1 MDLQEP
7 LQLPKLKG
15 AGYQVYFPVEA
26 TGPAPWVGALLLK
39 PNQGKGPPDEQHYLV
54 LLGDRVQELLQR
66 QPNPSQAFQ
75 DLQDQLSPLVDN
87 RASFSP
93 EAGVLL
99 FSQNPQLQN
108 LVEYLNLSPRLGRG
122 PQWVGVRPLQREG
135 QLEVFNRS
143 LSEWASALTQPENL

>member
-15 AGYQVYFPVEA
+15 AGYQVYFPVEG

-39 PNQGKGPPDEQHYLV
+39 PNQGKSRADQQHYLT

-66 QPNPSQAFQ
+66 EPNPSVALQ
-75 DLQDQLSPLVDN
+75 DLQDQLGPLVDS
-87 RASFSP
+87 RVQWCP
-93 EAGVLL
+93 EAGEQL

-108 LVEYLNLSPRLGRG
+108 LVEYLNLAPRLGRG
-122 PQWVGVRPLQREG
+122 PHWVGVRPLQREG

-143 LSEWASALTQPENL
+143 LSEWASALTQEERL